1 MYTTFEGFLFKTLI
15 KYNGLMK
22 IKQNTSE
29 GVVG

>member
-15 KYNGLMK
+15 KYNDSMK
-22 IKQNTSE
+22 IQQNTSG